1 MKIGILTHPLYGNYG
16 GMLQAYALVKILR
29 DEGHDAYNLA
39 FEPRSYRK
47 VLHSP
52 IRRAKERLRSFLLKH
67 NLVFS
72 DFKIPQI
79 LQIEMGQQFEK
90 ANVPKLFLG
99 NTPAEQLKEYG
110 VEAVVVG
117 SDQVWRAAYARP
129 MKSFPYFFLDFAP
142 EEIRK
147 SSISYAAS
155 FGTDTWEG
163 SEEES
168 KVCGQLLREFR
179 AVSVRESSGIA
190 ICRDVFNV
198 AAVRVADPTLLLRVE
213 DYHHLIEQE
222 DTWLPENAYLG
233 TYILDT
239 SAAITSSILSVAQE
253 NKLAIQP
260 LKASCRAAGK
270 RDRLPVSVAQ
280 WLRLIRDSEC
290 LITDSFHGCVFSI
303 IFNKP
308 FVCLGNKDRGTARF
322 ESLLSTYGLG
332 NRIVSEYSSLAIQ
345 KVMNMPI
352 NWDDVNSRHNRERET
367 SLHFLHTNLNGH
379 A

>member
-179 AVSVRESSGIA
+179 AVSVRESSGID

-222 DTWLPENAYLG
+222 DTWSRRMHTSVP
-233 TYILDT
+233 TYWIL
-239 SAAITSSILSVAQE
+239 L
-253 NKLAIQP
+253 QP
-260 LKASCRAAGK
+260 LL
-270 RDRLPVSVAQ
+270 LPFCP
-280 WLRLIRDSEC
+280 LHR
-290 LITDSFHGCVFSI
+290 
-303 IFNKP
+303 K
-308 FVCLGNKDRGTARF
+308 
-322 ESLLSTYGLG
+322 
-332 NRIVSEYSSLAIQ
+332 
-345 KVMNMPI
+345 I
-352 NWDDVNSRHNRERET
+352 NWPYSH
-367 SLHFLHTNLNGH
+367 
-379 A
+379 